1 MFHSAAYKH
10 VPIVQENPVEG
21 IRNNVLN
28 TRIICEAAI
37 EEEINNFILISSLI
51 LWTLRDFLL
60 LIICSLVISNIVCNL
75 CNQIQKGLKIPRSLS
90 LFLVLTVISVIVF
103 TIFILVLPPF
113 IKEFNEILVD
123 IPNGLSKINILIN
136 TNLNKFNV
144 LLYGEQSENVIDIF
158 SLINNVVTI
167 PDASTIAKAIQESF
181 KNLINI
187 AGNLGSGLLKLI
199 FVLAVSLMIS
209 IEPKQYKENILLL
222 IPKNYRN
229 KFRNILEK
237 CNIALA
243 NWTFSMVISSLSVGL
258 LSLIVLSILDVKYVV
273 SNALI
278 AMVLNI
284 IPNIGPV
291 ISGIF
296 PISIALLDNF
306 WKPLAVLGSYVI
318 IQNIES
324 YIIMPSIM
332 KKKANL
338 LPGLTLISQFGFTF
352 IFGPLG
358 LILSLPL
365 AVVIQVLIKES
376 FKDI

>member
-1 MFHSAAYKH
+1 M
-10 VPIVQENPVEG
+10 
-21 IRNNVLN
+21 
-28 TRIICEAAI
+28 
-37 EEEINNFILISSLI
+37 
-51 LWTLRDFLL
+51 
-60 LIICSLVISNIVCNL
+60 
-75 CNQIQKGLKIPRSLS
+75 QKGLKIPRLLS

-237 CNIALA
+237 CNTALA
-243 NWTFSMVISSLSVGL
+243 NWTFSMVISSLSVGI

-306 WKPLAVLGSYVI
+306 WKPLAVLGAYVI

>member
-1 MFHSAAYKH
+1 MSSHSYFKL
-10 VPIVQENPVEG
+10 VV
-21 IRNNVLN
+21 
-28 TRIICEAAI
+28 
-37 EEEINNFILISSLI
+37 ILITSLI
-51 LWTLRDFLL
+51 IWTLRDFLL

-75 CNQIQKGLKIPRSLS
+75 CNQMQKGLKIPRSLS
-90 LFLVLTVISVIVF
+90 LTLVLTVISVIVF

-136 TNLNKFNV
+136 TNLNKFNN
-144 LLYGEQSENVIDIF
+144 LFYGEQSENVIDIF

-167 PDASTIAKAIQESF
+167 PDASTIAKAIQESL

-243 NWTFSMVISSLSVGL
+243 NWTFSMVVSSLSVGL

-306 WKPLAVLGSYVI
+306 WKPIAVLGAYLI

-324 YIIMPSIM
+324 YIIMPSVM

-365 AVVIQVLIKES
+365 AVVIQVLIRES

>member
-1 MFHSAAYKH
+1 MNSSSYFKL
-10 VPIVQENPVEG
+10 VV
-21 IRNNVLN
+21 
-28 TRIICEAAI
+28 
-37 EEEINNFILISSLI
+37 ILITLLI
-51 LWTLRDFLL
+51 VWTLRDFLL

-75 CNQIQKGLKIPRSLS
+75 SNQIQKGLKIPRSIS
-90 LFLVLTVISVIVF
+90 LFLVLAVISVIIF

-123 IPNGLSKINILIN
+123 IPNGLSKINTLIN
-136 TNLNKFNV
+136 TNLNKFNS
-144 LLYGEQSENVIDIF
+144 LFYGEQSENVIDIF

-167 PDASTIAKAIQESF
+167 PDVSTIAKAIQESF

-187 AGNLGSGLLKLI
+187 AGNLGSGLLRLI

-209 IEPKQYKENILLL
+209 IEPKQYKENVLLL

>member
-1 MFHSAAYKH
+1 
-10 VPIVQENPVEG
+10 
-21 IRNNVLN
+21 LN
-28 TRIICEAAI
+28 SSSY
-37 EEEINNFILISSLI
+37 FKLVVILITLLI
-51 LWTLRDFLL
+51 GWTLRDFLL

-75 CNQIQKGLKIPRSLS
+75 SIQIQKGLKIPRSIS
-90 LFLVLTVISVIVF
+90 LFLVLAVISVIIF

-136 TNLNKFNV
+136 TNLNKFNS
-144 LLYGEQSENVIDIF
+144 LFYGEQSENVIDIF

-167 PDASTIAKAIQESF
+167 PDVSTIAKAIQESF

-187 AGNLGSGLLKLI
+187 AGNLGSGLLRLI
-199 FVLAVSLMIS
+199 FVLAVSFMIS
-209 IEPKQYKENILLL
+209 IEPKQYKENVLLL

>member
-1 MFHSAAYKH
+1 
-10 VPIVQENPVEG
+10 
-21 IRNNVLN
+21 
-28 TRIICEAAI
+28 
-37 EEEINNFILISSLI
+37 
-51 LWTLRDFLL
+51 
-60 LIICSLVISNIVCNL
+60 
-75 CNQIQKGLKIPRSLS
+75 LKIPRSLS
-90 LFLVLTVISVIVF
+90 LFLVLTVISIIAF

-113 IKEFNEILVD
+113 IKEFNEILLD

-136 TNLNKFNV
+136 TNLNKFNN
-144 LLYGEQSENVIDIF
+144 LFYGEQSENVIDIF
-158 SLINNVVTI
+158 SLINNTVSI

-181 KNLINI
+181 MNLINI

-209 IEPKQYKENILLL
+209 IEPTQYKENILLL

-229 KFRNILEK
+229 KSRNILEK

-278 AMVLNI
+278 AMVLNV

-306 WKPLAVLGSYVI
+306 WKPMAVLGAYVV

>member
-1 MFHSAAYKH
+1 MSSSLYFKLA
-10 VPIVQENPVEG
+10 V
-21 IRNNVLN
+21 
-28 TRIICEAAI
+28 
-37 EEEINNFILISSLI
+37 ILITSLI
-51 LWTLRDFLL
+51 IWTLRDFLL

-75 CNQIQKGLKIPRSLS
+75 SNQIQKGLKIPRSIS
-90 LFLVLTVISVIVF
+90 LFLVLAVISVIIF

-136 TNLNKFNV
+136 TNLNKFNS
-144 LLYGEQSENVIDIF
+144 LFYGEQSENVIDIF

-167 PDASTIAKAIQESF
+167 PDVSTIAKAIQESF

-187 AGNLGSGLLKLI
+187 AGNLGSGLLRLI

-209 IEPKQYKENILLL
+209 IEPKQYKENVLLL

>member
-1 MFHSAAYKH
+1 MNSSSYFKL
-10 VPIVQENPVEG
+10 VV
-21 IRNNVLN
+21 
-28 TRIICEAAI
+28 
-37 EEEINNFILISSLI
+37 ILITSLI
-51 LWTLRDFLL
+51 VWTLRDFLL

-75 CNQIQKGLKIPRSLS
+75 SNQIQKGLKIPRSIS
-90 LFLVLTVISVIVF
+90 LFLVLAVISVIIF

-136 TNLNKFNV
+136 TNLNKFNS
-144 LLYGEQSENVIDIF
+144 LFYGEQSENVIDIF

-167 PDASTIAKAIQESF
+167 PDVSTIAKAIQESF

-187 AGNLGSGLLKLI
+187 AGNLGSGLLRLI

-209 IEPKQYKENILLL
+209 IEPKQYKENVLLL

-306 WKPLAVLGSYVI
+306 WKPLAVLGAYVI

>member
-1 MFHSAAYKH
+1 LSSSSYFNL
-10 VPIVQENPVEG
+10 IV
-21 IRNNVLN
+21 
-28 TRIICEAAI
+28 
-37 EEEINNFILISSLI
+37 ILIASLI
-51 LWTLRDFLL
+51 IWTLRDFLL

-75 CNQIQKGLKIPRSLS
+75 CNQIQKSLKIPRPLS

-144 LLYGEQSENVIDIF
+144 LIYGEQSENVIDIF
-158 SLINNVVTI
+158 RLINNVVTI

-237 CNIALA
+237 SNTALA

-306 WKPLAVLGSYVI
+306 WKPLAVLGAYVI

>member
-1 MFHSAAYKH
+1 MGSSSYFKL
-10 VPIVQENPVEG
+10 VV
-21 IRNNVLN
+21 
-28 TRIICEAAI
+28 
-37 EEEINNFILISSLI
+37 ILITSLI
-51 LWTLRDFLL
+51 VWTLRDFLL
-60 LIICSLVISNIVCNL
+60 LIICSLVISNIICNL
-75 CNQIQKGLKIPRSLS
+75 CDQIQKGLKIPRPLS

-136 TNLNKFNV
+136 TNLNKFNF

-237 CNIALA
+237 CNTALA

-306 WKPLAVLGSYVI
+306 WKPLAVLGAYVI

-376 FKDI
+376 FEDI

>member
-1 MFHSAAYKH
+1 MNSSSYFKL
-10 VPIVQENPVEG
+10 VV
-21 IRNNVLN
+21 
-28 TRIICEAAI
+28 
-37 EEEINNFILISSLI
+37 ILITLLI
-51 LWTLRDFLL
+51 VWILRDFLL

-75 CNQIQKGLKIPRSLS
+75 SNQIQKGLKIPRSIS
-90 LFLVLTVISVIVF
+90 LFLVLAVISVIIF

-136 TNLNKFNV
+136 TNLNKFNS
-144 LLYGEQSENVIDIF
+144 LFYGEQSENVIDIF

-167 PDASTIAKAIQESF
+167 PDVSTIAKAIQESF

-187 AGNLGSGLLKLI
+187 AGNLGSGLLRLI

-209 IEPKQYKENILLL
+209 IEPQQYKENVLLL

>member
-1 MFHSAAYKH
+1 MSSSSYFKL
-10 VPIVQENPVEG
+10 VV
-21 IRNNVLN
+21 
-28 TRIICEAAI
+28 
-37 EEEINNFILISSLI
+37 ILITLLI
-51 LWTLRDFLL
+51 VWTLRDFLL

-75 CNQIQKGLKIPRSLS
+75 SNQIQKGLKIPRSIS
-90 LFLVLTVISVIVF
+90 LFLVLAVISVIIF

-136 TNLNKFNV
+136 TNLNKFNS
-144 LLYGEQSENVIDIF
+144 LFYGEQSENVIDIF

-167 PDASTIAKAIQESF
+167 PDVSTIAKAIQESF

-187 AGNLGSGLLKLI
+187 AGNLGSGLLRLI

-209 IEPKQYKENILLL
+209 IEPKQYKENVLLL

-306 WKPLAVLGSYVI
+306 WKPLAVLGAYVI

-376 FKDI
+376 FNDI

>member
-1 MFHSAAYKH
+1 M
-10 VPIVQENPVEG
+10 
-21 IRNNVLN
+21 
-28 TRIICEAAI
+28 
-37 EEEINNFILISSLI
+37 
-51 LWTLRDFLL
+51 
-60 LIICSLVISNIVCNL
+60 
-75 CNQIQKGLKIPRSLS
+75 QKGLKIPRLLS

-136 TNLNKFNV
+136 TNLNKFNI

-187 AGNLGSGLLKLI
+187 AGNLGSGLLRLI

-209 IEPKQYKENILLL
+209 IEPTQYKENVLLL

-306 WKPLAVLGSYVI
+306 WKPLAVFGGYVI

>member
-1 MFHSAAYKH
+1 MNSSSYFKL
-10 VPIVQENPVEG
+10 VV
-21 IRNNVLN
+21 
-28 TRIICEAAI
+28 
-37 EEEINNFILISSLI
+37 ILITLLI
-51 LWTLRDFLL
+51 IWTLRDFLL

-75 CNQIQKGLKIPRSLS
+75 CNQIQKGLKIPRSIS
-90 LFLVLTVISVIVF
+90 LFLVLAVISVIIF

-136 TNLNKFNV
+136 TNLNKFNS
-144 LLYGEQSENVIDIF
+144 LFYGEQSENVIDIF

-167 PDASTIAKAIQESF
+167 PDVSTIAKAIQESF

-187 AGNLGSGLLKLI
+187 AGNLGSGLLRLI

-209 IEPKQYKENILLL
+209 IEPKQYKENVLLL

>member
-1 MFHSAAYKH
+1 M
-10 VPIVQENPVEG
+10 
-21 IRNNVLN
+21 
-28 TRIICEAAI
+28 
-37 EEEINNFILISSLI
+37 
-51 LWTLRDFLL
+51 
-60 LIICSLVISNIVCNL
+60 
-75 CNQIQKGLKIPRSLS
+75 QKGLKIPRPLS
-90 LFLVLTVISVIVF
+90 LFLVLTFISVIVF

-136 TNLNKFNV
+136 TNLNKLNNLF
-144 LLYGEQSENVIDIF
+144 YGEKSENVIDIF
-158 SLINNVVTI
+158 NLINNVVTI
-167 PDASTIAKAIQESF
+167 PDVSTIAKAIQESF

-237 CNIALA
+237 CNIALS

-258 LSLIVLSILDVKYVV
+258 LSLIVLSLLDVKYVV

-278 AMVLNI
+278 AMVLNV

-306 WKPLAVLGSYVI
+306 WKPLAVLGAYVI

>member
-1 MFHSAAYKH
+1 MSSSSYFKL
-10 VPIVQENPVEG
+10 VV
-21 IRNNVLN
+21 
-28 TRIICEAAI
+28 
-37 EEEINNFILISSLI
+37 ILITSLI
-51 LWTLRDFLL
+51 VWTLRDFLL

-75 CNQIQKGLKIPRSLS
+75 CNQIQKGLKIPRPLS

-136 TNLNKFNV
+136 TNLNKFNI
-144 LLYGEQSENVIDIF
+144 LLYGEQSEKVIDIF

-237 CNIALA
+237 CNTALA
-243 NWTFSMVISSLSVGL
+243 NWTFSMVISSLSVGI

-306 WKPLAVLGSYVI
+306 WKPLAVLGAYVI

>member
-1 MFHSAAYKH
+1 LSSSSYFKL
-10 VPIVQENPVEG
+10 
-21 IRNNVLN
+21 VL
-28 TRIICEAAI
+28 
-37 EEEINNFILISSLI
+37 ILITSLI

-136 TNLNKFNV
+136 TNLNKFNI

>member
-1 MFHSAAYKH
+1 
-10 VPIVQENPVEG
+10 
-21 IRNNVLN
+21 LN
-28 TRIICEAAI
+28 SSSY
-37 EEEINNFILISSLI
+37 FKLVVILITLLI
-51 LWTLRDFLL
+51 VWTLRDFLL

-75 CNQIQKGLKIPRSLS
+75 SNQIQNGLKIPRSLS

-136 TNLNKFNV
+136 TNLNKFNS
-144 LLYGEQSENVIDIF
+144 LFYGEQSENVIDIF

-167 PDASTIAKAIQESF
+167 PDATTIAKAIQESF

-229 KFRNILEK
+229 KFRNVLEK

-243 NWTFSMVISSLSVGL
+243 NWTFSMFISSLSVGL

-306 WKPLAVLGSYVI
+306 WKPLAVLGAYVI

>member
-1 MFHSAAYKH
+1 MSSSSYFKL
-10 VPIVQENPVEG
+10 VV
-21 IRNNVLN
+21 
-28 TRIICEAAI
+28 
-37 EEEINNFILISSLI
+37 ILITSLI
-51 LWTLRDFLL
+51 IWTLRDFLL
-60 LIICSLVISNIVCNL
+60 LIVCSLVISNIVCNL
-75 CNQIQKGLKIPRSLS
+75 CNQIQKGLKIPRPLS

-136 TNLNKFNV
+136 TNLNKFNN
-144 LLYGEQSENVIDIF
+144 LFYGEQSENFLDIF
-158 SLINNVVTI
+158 SLIDNVVTI
-167 PDASTIAKAIQESF
+167 PDASTIAKAIQESL

-199 FVLAVSLMIS
+199 FVLVVSLMIS

-306 WKPLAVLGSYVI
+306 WKPLAVLGAYVI

>member
-1 MFHSAAYKH
+1 MSSSSYFKL
-10 VPIVQENPVEG
+10 VV
-21 IRNNVLN
+21 
-28 TRIICEAAI
+28 
-37 EEEINNFILISSLI
+37 ILITSLI
-51 LWTLRDFLL
+51 VWTLRDFLL

-75 CNQIQKGLKIPRSLS
+75 CNQIQKGLKIPRPLS

-229 KFRNILEK
+229 KFRNILEQ
-237 CNIALA
+237 CNTALA
-243 NWTFSMVISSLSVGL
+243 NWTFSMVISSLSVGI

-306 WKPLAVLGSYVI
+306 WKPLAVLGAYVI

>member
-1 MFHSAAYKH
+1 MNSSAYFKLA
-10 VPIVQENPVEG
+10 V
-21 IRNNVLN
+21 
-28 TRIICEAAI
+28 
-37 EEEINNFILISSLI
+37 ILITSLI
-51 LWTLRDFLL
+51 IWILRDFLL

-90 LFLVLTVISVIVF
+90 LFFVLTVISVIVF

-123 IPNGLSKINILIN
+123 IPNGLSKINFLLN
-136 TNLNKFNV
+136 TNINKLNSLF
-144 LLYGEQSENVIDIF
+144 YGEESENVIDIF
-158 SLINNVVTI
+158 NLINNVVTI
-167 PDASTIAKAIQESF
+167 PDAATIAKAIQESF

-187 AGNLGSGLLKLI
+187 AGNLGSGFLKLI
-199 FVLAVSLMIS
+199 FVLVVSLMIS
-209 IEPKQYKENILLL
+209 IEPKQYIENILLL

-229 KFRNILEK
+229 KSRNILAK
-237 CNIALA
+237 CNTALA

-306 WKPLAVLGSYVI
+306 WKPLVVLGAYVI

-376 FKDI
+376 IKDI

>member
-1 MFHSAAYKH
+1 MNSSSYFKL
-10 VPIVQENPVEG
+10 VV
-21 IRNNVLN
+21 VLI
-28 TRIICEAAI
+28 T
-37 EEEINNFILISSLI
+37 FLLF
-51 LWTLRDFLL
+51 WTLRDFLL

-90 LFLVLTVISVIVF
+90 LFIVILVISLIVITVI
-103 TIFILVLPPF
+103 ILVLPPF

-123 IPNGLSKINILIN
+123 LPNGLSKINNLIN
-136 TNLNKFNV
+136 TNLNKFNS
-144 LLYGEQSENVIDIF
+144 LFYGEESENVIDIYN
-158 SLINNVVTI
+158 LINDVVTI

-181 KNLINI
+181 KNLINL
-187 AGNLGSGLLKLI
+187 AGNLGSGLLKII
-199 FVLAVSLMIS
+199 FVLVVSLMIS
-209 IEPKQYKENILLL
+209 AEPKQYKENILLL

-229 KFRNILEK
+229 KFRNILDK
-237 CNIALA
+237 CNRALA
-243 NWTFSMVISSLSVGL
+243 NWAFSMVISSLSVGL

-278 AMVLNI
+278 AMILNI

-291 ISGIF
+291 ISAIF

-306 WKPLAVLGSYVI
+306 WKPLAVLGAYII

-324 YIIMPSIM
+324 YVIMPSIM
-332 KKKANL
+332 QKKANL

-358 LILSLPL
+358 LVLSLPL
-365 AVVIQVLIKES
+365 AVVLQVLIKES
-376 FKDI
+376 IKEI

>member
-1 MFHSAAYKH
+1 LSSSSYFKL
-10 VPIVQENPVEG
+10 VV
-21 IRNNVLN
+21 
-28 TRIICEAAI
+28 
-37 EEEINNFILISSLI
+37 ILITSL
-51 LWTLRDFLL
+51 LVWTLRDFLL
-60 LIICSLVISNIVCNL
+60 LIICSIVISNIVCNL

-136 TNLNKFNV
+136 TNLNKFNS
-144 LLYGEQSENVIDIF
+144 LFYGEQSENVIDIF

-167 PDASTIAKAIQESF
+167 PDVSTIAKAIQESF

-187 AGNLGSGLLKLI
+187 AGNLGSGLLRLI

-306 WKPLAVLGSYVI
+306 WKPLAVLGAYVI

>member
-1 MFHSAAYKH
+1 MNSSSYFKL
-10 VPIVQENPVEG
+10 VV
-21 IRNNVLN
+21 
-28 TRIICEAAI
+28 
-37 EEEINNFILISSLI
+37 ILITLLI
-51 LWTLRDFLL
+51 VWTLRDFIL

-75 CNQIQKGLKIPRSLS
+75 SNQIEKGLKIPRSLS

-136 TNLNKFNV
+136 TNLNKFNS
-144 LLYGEQSENVIDIF
+144 LFYGEQSENVIDIF
-158 SLINNVVTI
+158 NLINNVVTI
-167 PDASTIAKAIQESF
+167 PDVSTIAKAIQESF

-187 AGNLGSGLLKLI
+187 AGNLGSGLLRLI

-209 IEPKQYKENILLL
+209 IEPKQYKENVLLL

-291 ISGIF
+291 IRGIF

-306 WKPLAVLGSYVI
+306 WKPLAVLGAYVI

-332 KKKANL
+332 KKKTNL

>member
-1 MFHSAAYKH
+1 MNSSSYFKL
-10 VPIVQENPVEG
+10 VV
-21 IRNNVLN
+21 
-28 TRIICEAAI
+28 
-37 EEEINNFILISSLI
+37 ILITLLI
-51 LWTLRDFLL
+51 VWTLRDFLL

-75 CNQIQKGLKIPRSLS
+75 SNQIQRGLKIPRSIS
-90 LFLVLTVISVIVF
+90 LFLVLAVISVIIF
-103 TIFILVLPPF
+103 SIFILVLPPF

-136 TNLNKFNV
+136 TNLNKFNS
-144 LLYGEQSENVIDIF
+144 LFYGEQSENVIDIF

-167 PDASTIAKAIQESF
+167 PDVSTIAKAIQESF

-187 AGNLGSGLLKLI
+187 AGNLGSGLLRLI

-209 IEPKQYKENILLL
+209 IEPKQYKENVLLL

-306 WKPLAVLGSYVI
+306 WKPLAVLGAYVI

>member
-1 MFHSAAYKH
+1 
-10 VPIVQENPVEG
+10 
-21 IRNNVLN
+21 LN
-28 TRIICEAAI
+28 SSSY
-37 EEEINNFILISSLI
+37 FKLVVILITSLI
-51 LWTLRDFLL
+51 IWTLRDFLL

-75 CNQIQKGLKIPRSLS
+75 CNQIQKGLKIPRALS
-90 LFLVLTVISVIVF
+90 LFFVLTVISVIIF

-123 IPNGLSKINILIN
+123 IPNGLSKINILVN
-136 TNLNKFNV
+136 TNLNKFNS
-144 LLYGEQSENVIDIF
+144 LFYGEQSENVIDIF

-167 PDASTIAKAIQESF
+167 PDVSTIAKAIQESF

-199 FVLAVSLMIS
+199 FVLVVSLMIS

-229 KFRNILEK
+229 KFRNILDK

-258 LSLIVLSILDVKYVV
+258 LSLIFLSILDVKYVV

-306 WKPLAVLGSYVI
+306 WKPLAVLGAYVI

>member
-1 MFHSAAYKH
+1 M
-10 VPIVQENPVEG
+10 
-21 IRNNVLN
+21 
-28 TRIICEAAI
+28 
-37 EEEINNFILISSLI
+37 
-51 LWTLRDFLL
+51 
-60 LIICSLVISNIVCNL
+60 
-75 CNQIQKGLKIPRSLS
+75 QKGLKIPRSFS

-123 IPNGLSKINILIN
+123 IPNGLSKINLLIN
-136 TNLNKFNV
+136 ANLNKLNNLF
-144 LLYGEQSENVIDIF
+144 YGEKSENVIDIF
-158 SLINNVVTI
+158 NLINNVVTI
-167 PDASTIAKAIQESF
+167 PDVPTIAKAIQESF

-229 KFRNILEK
+229 KFRNILEQ

-243 NWTFSMVISSLSVGL
+243 NWTFSMVVSSLSVGL

-278 AMVLNI
+278 AMVLNV

-306 WKPLAVLGSYVI
+306 WKPLAVLGAYVI

-324 YIIMPSIM
+324 YLIMPSIM

-376 FKDI
+376 LRDI

>member
-1 MFHSAAYKH
+1 
-10 VPIVQENPVEG
+10 
-21 IRNNVLN
+21 LN
-28 TRIICEAAI
+28 SSSY
-37 EEEINNFILISSLI
+37 FKLVVILITLLI
-51 LWTLRDFLL
+51 VWTLRDFLL

-75 CNQIQKGLKIPRSLS
+75 SNQIQKGLKIPRSIS
-90 LFLVLTVISVIVF
+90 LFLVLAVISVIIF

-136 TNLNKFNV
+136 TNLNKFNS
-144 LLYGEQSENVIDIF
+144 LFYGEQSENVIDIF

-167 PDASTIAKAIQESF
+167 PDVSTIAKAIQESF

-187 AGNLGSGLLKLI
+187 AGNLGSGLLRLI

-209 IEPKQYKENILLL
+209 IEPKQYKENVLLL

-376 FKDI
+376 FKEI

>member
-1 MFHSAAYKH
+1 
-10 VPIVQENPVEG
+10 
-21 IRNNVLN
+21 
-28 TRIICEAAI
+28 
-37 EEEINNFILISSLI
+37 
-51 LWTLRDFLL
+51 
-60 LIICSLVISNIVCNL
+60 
-75 CNQIQKGLKIPRSLS
+75 
-90 LFLVLTVISVIVF
+90 LFLVLVVISVIIF

-136 TNLNKFNV
+136 TNLNKFNN
-144 LLYGEQSENVIDIF
+144 LFYGEQSENFLDIF

-167 PDASTIAKAIQESF
+167 PDVSTIAKAIQESF

-187 AGNLGSGLLKLI
+187 AGNLGSGLLRLI

-209 IEPKQYKENILLL
+209 IEPKQYKENVLLL

-306 WKPLAVLGSYVI
+306 WKPMAVLGSYVI

>member
-1 MFHSAAYKH
+1 LSSSSYFKLL
-10 VPIVQENPVEG
+10 V
-21 IRNNVLN
+21 
-28 TRIICEAAI
+28 
-37 EEEINNFILISSLI
+37 ILITSLI

-75 CNQIQKGLKIPRSLS
+75 CNQIQKGLKIPRPLS
-90 LFLVLTVISVIVF
+90 LLFVLTVISVIVF

-136 TNLNKFNV
+136 TNLNKFNS
-144 LLYGEQSENVIDIF
+144 LLYGEQSENVLDIF

-167 PDASTIAKAIQESF
+167 PDATTIAKAIQESL

-229 KFRNILEK
+229 KFRNILDK

-278 AMVLNI
+278 AMILNI

-306 WKPLAVLGSYVI
+306 WKPLVVLGAYI
-318 IQNIES
+318 LIQNIES

-332 KKKANL
+332 KKRTNL
-338 LPGLTLISQFGFTF
+338 LPGLTLISQFGFTY

-365 AVVIQVLIKES
+365 AVVIQVLIKEAINEN
-376 FKDI
+376 K

>member
-1 MFHSAAYKH
+1 MSSSLYFKFA
-10 VPIVQENPVEG
+10 V
-21 IRNNVLN
+21 
-28 TRIICEAAI
+28 
-37 EEEINNFILISSLI
+37 ILITILI
-51 LWTLRDFLL
+51 IWTLRDFLL

-75 CNQIQKGLKIPRSLS
+75 CNQIQNGLKLPRFFS
-90 LFLVLTVISVIVF
+90 LFLVIAIISFIIF

-113 IKEFNEILVD
+113 IKEFNEILVE
-123 IPNGLSKINILIN
+123 IPNGLSKINILLN
-136 TNLNKFNV
+136 TSLNKFND
-144 LLYGEQSENVIDIF
+144 LYYGKESENVIDVF
-158 SLINNVVTI
+158 KLINNVVPI
-167 PDASTIAKAIQESF
+167 PDGATIAKAIQESLI
-181 KNLINI
+181 NLINL
-187 AGNLGSGLLKLI
+187 AGNLGSGLLRII

-209 IEPKQYKENILLL
+209 IEPKQYKENILLI

-229 KFRNILEK
+229 KFRNILDE

-243 NWTFSMVISSLSVGL
+243 NWTFSMVISSLSVGI
-258 LSLIVLSILDVKYVV
+258 LSLIVLSILDVKYIV

-278 AMVLNI
+278 AMTLNI

-306 WKPLAVLGSYVI
+306 WKPLAVLGAYIV

-332 KKKANL
+332 KKKTNL

-365 AVVIQVLIKES
+365 AVVIQVLIKEAVNDNK
-376 FKDI
+376 KDLLI